1 MSQFWSSAMSS
12 FSKDINDCMVSNWD
26 ILNGGIFSFVHI
38 AGKIRRSRAFCIAYY
53 INKASP
59 QLKGFSITNW
69 SACSVVVKGI
79 NRQHS
84 CRNVLIP
91 RLAMSCFALKSELFE
106 PPKNWKKKACGDSD
120 TLENWS
126 SRTRIFSKTKGKTS
140 PKSDKKT
147 SSCQQLLTILSTSFR
162 FFKFSAA
169 HESGVAWIKCVL
181 TLRAFNGSWLKQT
194 YLELAGK
201 ALNC

>member
-1 MSQFWSSAMSS
+1 MNQFWSSAMSS
-12 FSKDINDCMVSNWD
+12 FSKDINDWFLTERFWMVH
-26 ILNGGIFSFVHI
+26 GIFSFVNI

-91 RLAMSCFALKSELFE
+91 RLAISCFALKSERFE
-106 PPKNWKKKACGDSD
+106 PRKNWKKKACGDSD
-120 TLENWS
+120 TLGNWS
-126 SRTRIFSKTKGKTS
+126 SRKKQRERPPPNLTKNIFLPATANHSF
-140 PKSDKKT
+140 DF
-147 SSCQQLLTILSTSFR
+147 LSIFWVFGSTWIR
-162 FFKFSAA
+162 RGVNKMCTNSA
-169 HESGVAWIKCVL
+169 SL
-181 TLRAFNGSWLKQT
+181 
-194 YLELAGK
+194 
-201 ALNC
+201 